1 MGSVVVSLRW
11 WRHLLWCA
19 FAVFAVLAI
28 VARPVA
34 AQNSSS
40 ATSSGSSTSLSTT
53 VITTNITTTQTSTTA
68 GRTLTNTAVV
78 LTTFTSTLTP
88 TSTTTANATATSN
101 STSSATPTPITLDTR
116 ISPGFGVLGAI
127 LIITGL
133 PSAFWGHKN
142 RWSSFFLIGFYT
154 FALSCLALIL
164 KFGVLEAVNPPSD
177 KLVGV
182 FVLACCIA
190 GVVGGGVAIFFW
202 QQAKY
207 FIGAWGGFAV
217 GLWVQC
223 LRDGG
228 LIRPIGMRW
237 ILYIGLG
244 VVGFCL
250 CTLPKIHYHVLLV
263 STAAVGATAFVLGID
278 CFTTANL
285 KEFYIWNI
293 GFQALFTK
301 YTSAGIQFPLS
312 QMMEIEL
319 GLIGAFFLMGCAVQ
333 LRVLRI
339 LQFKLREITREAKRR
354 EDELEAQATGR
365 FKETEAELALWEKEH
380 GRMDS
385 RISSFPLM
393 KDQETNSPGTEETS
407 QFSLHGERRQR
418 YTSGVSDFMA
428 APPPEDRRQ
437 SLGALPAM
445 DLGFDI
451 ESNIPQDFV
460 DKDLLTKKE
469 SLDNKGTS
477 STGRTLTSHNV
488 NDLKKKEDL
497 MAEIASIRK
506 SIEVLRTETPGGS
519 SAGSEPS
526 RSRHQ
531 SFISRRTMSI
541 GFAEALD
548 GPSRPPR
555 SQNPRE
561 RATSMDRLS
570 RTPSQLF
577 MGMAGDSIS
586 RPSSAP
592 PQEDKEE
599 EWNNY
604 VRERKLFQPPA
615 GASAPINR
623 SSGLFQPTA
632 QRAVPPS
639 VAEALARRHHQEVAL
654 ESGELSP
661 LAADLSNDRSRHM
674 RSLSYSSDEM
684 LRDERRRRDSAQLN
698 KSNSP
703 TGNSRPPITILPPR
717 RPDAA
722 AEKKEP
728 AARTYT
734 YEELAERHRE
744 KMRNL
749 QEPLSRAEQERAKLE
764 DARNRWARSQ
774 DVERR
779 EMAKREERR
788 SRQLAEREKRN
799 SASPDEGGKRGSKR
813 ASQLLGGAK
822 VDDEPGLNAD
832 RLGKLP
838 SQGTSKRQSV
848 LKVEDWRRYQQD
860 VESGLANTSA
870 QQQQASSKRHSN
882 VPFPAPAAIAPRQE
896 RRRSS
901 QLFPGT
907 TGK

>member
-1 MGSVVVSLRW
+1 MM
-11 WRHLLWCA
+11 
-19 FAVFAVLAI
+19 
-28 VARPVA
+28 P
-34 AQNSSS
+34 
-40 ATSSGSSTSLSTT
+40 
-53 VITTNITTTQTSTTA
+53 
-68 GRTLTNTAVV
+68 TL
-78 LTTFTSTLTP
+78 
-88 TSTTTANATATSN
+88 
-101 STSSATPTPITLDTR
+101 
-116 ISPGFGVLGAI
+116 
-127 LIITGL
+127 
-133 PSAFWGHKN
+133 
-142 RWSSFFLIGFYT
+142 
-154 FALSCLALIL
+154 
-164 KFGVLEAVNPPSD
+164 
-177 KLVGV
+177 
-182 FVLACCIA
+182 
-190 GVVGGGVAIFFW
+190 
-202 QQAKY
+202 Q
-207 FIGAWGGFAV
+207 
-217 GLWVQC
+217 
-223 LRDGG
+223 
-228 LIRPIGMRW
+228 
-237 ILYIGLG
+237 
-244 VVGFCL
+244 
-250 CTLPKIHYHVLLV
+250 
-263 STAAVGATAFVLGID
+263 
-278 CFTTANL
+278 
-285 KEFYIWNI
+285 FYIWNI

-339 LQFKLREITREAKRR
+339 LQFKLKEITRESKRR

-365 FKETEAELALWEKEH
+365 YKETEAELALWEKQH

-385 RISSFPLM
+385 RISSLPLM

-407 QFSLHGERRQR
+407 QFSLHGERRPR

-428 APPPEDRRQ
+428 APPQDDRRQ

-445 DLGFDI
+445 DLGLDI
-451 ESNIPQDFV
+451 ESDIPQDFV
-460 DKDLLTKKE
+460 DKDLLTRK
-469 SLDNKGTS
+469 DNMDNRGTS
-477 STGRTLTSHNV
+477 STGRTLNSKSTG
-488 NDLKKKEDL
+488 DFKKKEDL
-497 MAEIASIRK
+497 LAEIASIRK

-577 MGMAGDSIS
+577 LGGDSIS

-604 VRERKLFQPPA
+604 VRERKLFQPPG

-623 SSGLFQPTA
+623 TSGLFQPAA
-632 QRAVPPS
+632 QRAVPVPPS
-639 VAEALARRHHQEVAL
+639 VAEALARRQQQEVAL

-661 LAADLSNDRSRHM
+661 LADLSNDRSRHM

-684 LRDERRRRDSAQLN
+684 LREDRRRRDSNQLN

-703 TGNSRPPITILPPR
+703 TGASRPPITILPPR

-728 AARTYT
+728 VQRTYT

-764 DARNRWARSQ
+764 DARNRWSRSQ
-774 DVERR
+774 EVERR

-799 SASPDEGGKRGSKR
+799 SGSPEEGKRSSKR
-813 ASQLLGGAK
+813 ASQLLPGVGGGK
-822 VDDEPGLNAD
+822 IDDAGLNAD

-860 VESGLANTSA
+860 VESGLASSSP
-870 QQQQASSKRHSN
+870 QQQSNKRLSN
-882 VPFPAPAAIAPRQE
+882 VPFPAPAAVAPRQE

-901 QLFPGT
+901 QLF
-907 TGK
+907 TGSTPK